1 MRQYADLTDNEKETL
16 NGADI
21 VSQYDTKNMPWTVKT
36 LNNQINK
43 DKAHFDNAV
52 QRGEVWKIEQ
62 KSLLIHSYIIHSPVP
77 PFYAVKNADGTYDFI
92 DGKQRSMATHE
103 FLEDKYALKD
113 VPPVEFDGFDEPVDL
128 NGLKFSEL
136 PESVRDT
143 ILSFG
148 LTIYSMEDM
157 EEDDVADVFMR
168 LNNGRSLSQIEKTR
182 VYAPSLNT
190 LKELTTEPIFDL
202 ACTDKQRDKY
212 YDEDTVI
219 KLFKLFK
226 ADEKDEEGYT
236 ETDYSLDSK
245 DIRPFMSTFEP
256 NESEISSVRSA
267 LNTVKNIYDKIN
279 NYTGNQ
285 WKDHTQKLAKRVGK
299 KILNR
304 TNLVTL
310 SYFFAQHDEVDE
322 YDAADFLLYFFS
334 GVRAS
339 SIDAE
344 YNAYCRNGSGH
355 QSAVTGR
362 LDILASYLDKFIN
375 DPDTRDNFTEEYLE
389 EEEKEET
396 EAEPQAESTKD
407 AANDDEDESEVIPFT
422 A

>member
-1 MRQYADLTDNEKETL
+1 MRQYAELTDTEKETL
-16 NGADI
+16 NEADI

-43 DKAHFDNAV
+43 GKAHFDNAV
-52 QRGEVWKIEQ
+52 QRGEVWNIEQ

-77 PFYAVKNADGTYDFI
+77 PLYAVKNADGTYDFI

-103 FLEDKYALKD
+103 FLEDKYVLKNI
-113 VPPVEFDGFDEPVDL
+113 PPVSFDGVDDDIDL

-157 EEDDVADVFMR
+157 EEDDISDVFMR

-190 LKELTTEPIFDL
+190 IKELTKEPIFDK
-202 ACTDKQRDKY
+202 ACTEKQRDKY
-212 YDEDTVI
+212 YDEDSII
-219 KLFKLFK
+219 KLFKLFM
-226 ADEKDEEGYT
+226 ALDNTDEDGDYVES
-236 ETDYSLDSK
+236 DYSLDSK
-245 DIRPFMSTFEP
+245 DIRPFMKEFKPTDDETAVVKKSLDTMYSIC
-256 NESEISSVRSA
+256 NTIS
-267 LNTVKNIYDKIN
+267 
-279 NYTGNQ
+279 NYTDEQ
-285 WKDHTQKLAKRVGK
+285 WKESTRKLARMVGK
-299 KILNR
+299 KVLNR

-310 SYFFAQHDEVDE
+310 SFFFSQHENVNE

-334 GVRAS
+334 GPRAS
-339 SIDAE
+339 SIDAN

-355 QSAVTGR
+355 TSAVRGR
-362 LDILASYLDKFIN
+362 LEILENHLNKFEDINVRDEFSDKYLVEEDSKNSDN
-375 DPDTRDNFTEEYLE
+375 DTDDDNEYL
-389 EEEKEET
+389 
-396 EAEPQAESTKD
+396 
-407 AANDDEDESEVIPFT
+407 PFN
-422 A
+422 

>member
-16 NGADI
+16 NGVDI

-43 DKAHFDNAV
+43 GKAHFDNAV
-52 QRGEVWKIEQ
+52 QRGEVWNIEQ

-77 PFYAVKNADGTYDFI
+77 PLYAVKNTDGYDFI

-113 VPPVEFDGFDEPVDL
+113 VPPVEFDGFDESIDL

-143 ILSFG
+143 ILSFT

-157 EEDDVADVFMR
+157 EEDDISDVFMR

-190 LKELTTEPIFDL
+190 IKELTKEPIFDM
-202 ACTDKQRDKY
+202 ACTEKQRDKY
-212 YDEDTVI
+212 YDEDSII
-219 KLFKLFK
+219 KLFKLFM
-226 ADEKDEEGYT
+226 ALDNTDDDGDYVES
-236 ETDYSLDSK
+236 DYSLDSK
-245 DIRPFMSTFEP
+245 DIRPFMKEFKP
-256 NESEISSVRSA
+256 NEDETAV
-267 LNTVKNIYDKIN
+267 VKKSLETMYNIYSAIG
-279 NYTGNQ
+279 NYTSEQ
-285 WKDHTQKLAKRVGK
+285 WKESTQKLAKRVGK

-310 SYFFAQHDEVDE
+310 SFFFSQHSDVNE

-334 GVRAS
+334 GSRAS
-339 SIDAE
+339 SIDAN

-355 QSAVTGR
+355 TSAVRGR
-362 LDILASYLDKFIN
+362 LEILADYLDKFG
-375 DPDTRDNFTEEYLE
+375 D
-389 EEEKEET
+389 
-396 EAEPQAESTKD
+396 
-407 AANDDEDESEVIPFT
+407 SEVRDEFSDKYLIEEDSKDSDNDTDNDNEFN
-422 A
+422 

>member
-1 MRQYADLTDNEKETL
+1 MRQYADLTDNEREAL

-21 VSQYDTKNMPWTVKT
+21 VSQYDTKNMPWSIKT
-36 LNNQINK
+36 LNNQIDK

-52 QRGEVWKIEQ
+52 QRGEVWNIEQ

-77 PFYAVKNADGTYDFI
+77 PLYAVKNADGTYDFI

-113 VPPVEFDGFDEPVDL
+113 VPPVEFDGFDEPIDL

-143 ILSFG
+143 ILSFT
-148 LTIYSMEDM
+148 LTIYSLEDM
-157 EEDDVADVFMR
+157 TEDDVADVFMR

-190 LKELTTEPIFDL
+190 LKELTREPIFDL
-202 ACTDKQRDKY
+202 ACTEKQRDKY

-236 ETDYSLDSK
+236 TTDYSLDSK

-285 WKDHTQKLAKRVGK
+285 WKDHTRKLAKRVSK

-304 TNLVTL
+304 TNLTTL
-310 SYFFAQHDEVDE
+310 SYFFAQHDDVDE

-339 SIDAE
+339 SIDVE

-375 DPDTRDNFTEEYLE
+375 DPDTRDNFTDEYLE

-396 EAEPQAESTKD
+396 EAEPQEEKTED
-407 AANDDEDESEVIPFT
+407 VANDNGDEAEVIPFT